1 MNSRNI
7 YLDNVSLDEA
17 IEKYY
22 LKAKESFKR
31 DIIQISAKNSLG
43 YILSEP
49 VFAKVSSPNF
59 TASAMDGI
67 AVDYAKT
74 LQATDFEHVTLV
86 KDVDYMVVDTGDYIP
101 PNFNAVIMV
110 ENLINV
116 DENHVKITSPIG
128 FFENI
133 RSPGED
139 IVDTQMILPTNHKIR
154 AVDIGALITGGIEYL
169 NVYKPLTFGIQ
180 PTGTEIVDVSKGMF
194 EKGDIIDSN
203 SYMLKALVEEMG
215 FVGNTNSIQ
224 IDDYNLLK
232 QNISKLVDENDV
244 ILINAGSSAG
254 REDFTKDILAEI
266 GEVVIHGVAIKP
278 GKPVILAIVRGKIV
292 IGIPGYPVACYM
304 VFEKLIKPVILKL
317 LNQYNNEYY
326 IEATLS
332 KRLNSSF
339 KHLEF
344 VRVTLGFVNGKWVA
358 TPLSRGSGVSMSLVD
373 CDGVLEV
380 PKEIEGYNNGEIVNV
395 KLNKPLEM
403 IKNRVVS
410 IGSHDLILDLLK
422 NDLVEQE
429 SPIKFSST
437 HQGSFGGIISLLNK
451 ECHIAPIHV
460 LDENTGVYNI
470 EVVKKYFKNEKMALI
485 KGVKRKQGL
494 IVQKGNPKNI
504 SNITD
509 IKNHNYV
516 NRQNGSGTYI
526 LLEYLL
532 KQNNIKKDDITG
544 FNLNVPTH
552 FDVAINVKEGV
563 ADCGLGIFSVAKTL
577 DLDFVYVTDEDY
589 DFLVY
594 EKELETEQIKEFIK
608 ALKSDKLVSDINN
621 LGGYSTENIGE
632 VVHID

>member
-1 MNSRNI
+1 MISRNI
-7 YLDNVSLDEA
+7 YLDNVTLEDA

-31 DIIQISAKNSLG
+31 DVIQISAKNSLG
-43 YILSEP
+43 YILAEP

-67 AVDYAKT
+67 AVDFTKT
-74 LQATDFEHVTLV
+74 LKASDFEHVTLE
-86 KDVDYMVVDTGDYIP
+86 KDVDYMVVDTGDYIT

-110 ENLINV
+110 EDLINV

-154 AVDIGALITGGIEYL
+154 AVDIGALIAGGVEYL

-180 PTGTEIVDVSKGMF
+180 PTGTEIVDVSKGFF

-215 FVGNTNSIQ
+215 FIGNTNPIQ
-224 IDDYNLLK
+224 IDDYELLK
-232 QNISKLVDENDV
+232 QNIEKLVNENDIV
-244 ILINAGSSAG
+244 LINAGSSAG

-278 GKPVILAIVRGKIV
+278 GKPVILAIVKGKIV
-292 IGIPGYPVACYM
+292 VGIPGYPVACYM
-304 VFEKLIKPVILKL
+304 VFEKLIKPVIQKL
-317 LNQYNNEYY
+317 INQYSNEVY

-344 VRVTLGFVNGKWVA
+344 VRVTLGYLNGKWIA
-358 TPLSRGSGVSMSLVD
+358 TPLSRGSGVSMSLVE
-373 CDGVLEV
+373 CDGILEV
-380 PKEIEGYNNGEIVNV
+380 PKEIEGYNNGDLVNI
-395 KLNKPLEM
+395 KLNKPLDA

-422 NDLVEQE
+422 NNLVEQE
-429 SPIKFSST
+429 SNIKFSST
-437 HQGSFGGIISLLNK
+437 HQGSFGGIISLLNN

-460 LDENTGVYNI
+460 LDENTGEYNV
-470 EVVKKYFKNEKMALI
+470 EVVKKFFKNQKMALI

-504 SNITD
+504 TSIVD
-509 IKNHNYV
+509 IKKHNYV

-532 KQNNIKKDDITG
+532 KQNGISKEEVTG

-552 FDVAINVKEGV
+552 FDAAINVKEGV
-563 ADCGLGIFSVAKTL
+563 ADCGLGIYSVTKTL
-577 DLDFVYVTDEDY
+577 DLDFVYITDEDY

-594 EKELETEQIKEFIK
+594 QRDLETEQMKEFVN
-608 ALKSDKLVSDINN
+608 ALKSDKLVNEINN

-632 VVHID
+632 VVLID

>member
-1 MNSRNI
+1 MKSRNI
-7 YLDNVSLDEA
+7 YLDNLALDEA

-22 LKAKESFKR
+22 IKAKESFKR
-31 DIIQISAKNSLG
+31 DIIKISTKNSLG
-43 YILSEP
+43 HILSEP

-67 AVDYAKT
+67 AVDFSKT
-74 LQATDFEHVTLV
+74 LNANDFEHITLV
-86 KDVDYMVVDTGDYIP
+86 KDVDYIVVDTGDYIP

-116 DENHVKITSPIG
+116 DESHVKITSPIG

-139 IVDTQMILPTNHKIR
+139 IADTQMILASNHKIR
-154 AVDIGALITGGIEYL
+154 AVDIGALIAGGIEYI

-180 PTGTEIVDVSKGMF
+180 PTGTEIVDVSKGVF

-215 FVGNTNSIQ
+215 YVGNVNAIQ

-232 QNISKLVDENDV
+232 ENILKLVDENDV
-244 ILINAGSSAG
+244 VLINAGSSAG

-266 GEVVIHGVAIKP
+266 GEVIIHGVAIKP
-278 GKPVILAIVRGKIV
+278 GKPVILAIVKGKIV

-304 VFEKLIKPVILKL
+304 VFEKIIKTVILRL
-317 LNQYNNEYY
+317 INQYNHENYV
-326 IEATLS
+326 EAMLS

-344 VRVTLGFVNGKWVA
+344 VRVTLGYVNDRWVA
-358 TPLSRGSGVSMSLVD
+358 TPLSRGAGVSMSLVE

-380 PKEIEGYNNGEIVNV
+380 PKEIEGYNNGEIVTI
-395 KLNKPLEM
+395 KLNKPLAM
-403 IKNRVVS
+403 LKNRVVS

-422 NDLVEQE
+422 NDLVETKSKIQ
-429 SPIKFSST
+429 FSST

-460 LDENTGVYNI
+460 LDENTGNYNV
-470 EVVKKYFKNEKMALI
+470 EVVKKFFKEEKMALI

-504 SNITD
+504 TEISDVT
-509 IKNHNYV
+509 KYNYV

-532 KQNNIKKDDITG
+532 KQNEISKDDVTG

-563 ADCGLGIFSVAKTL
+563 ADCGLGIYSVAKSL
-577 DLDFVYVTDEDY
+577 DLGFVHITDEEY

-594 EKELETEQIKEFIK
+594 QNVLETEHIQEFIRI
-608 ALKSDKLVSDINN
+608 LKSQRLVYEINKF
-621 LGGYSTENIGE
+621 GGYSTTNIGE
-632 VVHID
+632 VVLID

>member
-7 YLDNVSLDEA
+7 YLDNVTLDDA

-154 AVDIGALITGGIEYL
+154 AVDIGALIAGGIEYL

-180 PTGTEIVDVSKGMF
+180 PTGTEIVDVSKGVF

-224 IDDYNLLK
+224 IDDYDLLK
-232 QNISKLVDENDV
+232 QNISKLVDENDIV
-244 ILINAGSSAG
+244 LINAGSSAG

-317 LNQYNNEYY
+317 LNQYSNEYY

-504 SNITD
+504 SNISD

-532 KQNNIKKDDITG
+532 KQNNINKDDITG

-594 EKELETEQIKEFIK
+594 EKELETEQMKEFIK